1 MLDVASSVAS
11 PSPQSQ
17 QPNNALVW
25 RGSSFR
31 RVIGPATPHGPPI
44 ADAAL
49 EITDAGV
56 VTADSREA
64 ASHGQAPLRASALCP
79 SLAAEW
85 RDNDIPSHG
94 NVRRIDEARV
104 RLRRVLKLTEHDRHQ
119 SENADPSPDDSALT
133 THVHGLL
140 SCTNQ
145 NVGLHPRNR

>member
-64 ASHGQAPLRASALCP
+64 ASHGQVAFARQRAVP
-79 SLAAEW
+79 
-85 RDNDIPSHG
+85 
-94 NVRRIDEARV
+94 VTRRGMA
-104 RLRRVLKLTEHDRHQ
+104 
-119 SENADPSPDDSALT
+119 
-133 THVHGLL
+133 G
-140 SCTNQ
+140 
-145 NVGLHPRNR
+145 